1 MNEPGILD
9 PKGHSEQKNDGNM
22 NEPKPE
28 DPLKQKNDCNN
39 ITK

>member
-1 MNEPGILD
+1 MNPVSLIR
-9 PKGHSEQKNDGNM
+9 KVTRNKKNYGNM